1 MISLVENTQ
10 LERIEEAEGDFYAQ
24 LLFLV
29 FWRVGHMT
37 IPARV
42 NPHALADTI
51 NEATADMNER
61 VARRT
66 GK

>member
-1 MISLVENTQ
+1 MIDATEHVQ

-29 FWRVGHMT
+29 LHRLKRNGGT
-37 IPARV
+37 PYDAGK
-42 NPHALADTI
+42 LADMIT
-51 NEATADMNER
+51 EATKDMNER

-66 GK
+66 GG